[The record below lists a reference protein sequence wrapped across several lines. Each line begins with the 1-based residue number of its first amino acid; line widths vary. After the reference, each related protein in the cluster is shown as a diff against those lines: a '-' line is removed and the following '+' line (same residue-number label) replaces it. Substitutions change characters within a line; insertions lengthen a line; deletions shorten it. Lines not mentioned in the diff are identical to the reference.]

1 LGFTFRARGAKD
13 KNGVV
18 FTSFLPGVSKDAL
31 NKMSREVRRWR
42 VHMHTRYSLA
52 EVADWTNPVV
62 RGWMQYYGAFYR
74 SALQPLLGRINAY
87 LMRYLRKKYRRLR
100 LLKKAKA
107 AWQRITRQEPG
118 LFVQWAWT
126 TAFW

>member
-1 LGFTFRARGAKD
+1 
-13 KNGVV
+13 
-18 FTSFLPGVSKDAL
+18 
-31 NKMSREVRRWR
+31 
-42 VHMHTRYSLA
+42 MHTRYSLA

-87 LMRYLRKKYRRLR
+87 LMRYLHKKYRRLR

-107 AWQRITRQEPG
+107 AWQRITRRSRGCRP
-118 LFVQWAWT
+118 VAWT